1 MALAKIPSHFLESIQ
16 VDAILLTKLIDNK
29 WSNVHEELLQDTP
42 VLNLQTQYEYP
53 HCFDMEVDYSF
64 AVRLPKL
71 LSNSD
76 IQNNF
81 VDFETQDIAEIL
93 YNILML

>member
-1 MALAKIPSHFLESIQ
+1 MALAKIPSHFLESVQ

-53 HCFDMEVDYSF
+53 HCFE
-64 AVRLPKL
+64 
-71 LSNSD
+71 
-76 IQNNF
+76 
-81 VDFETQDIAEIL
+81 
-93 YNILML
+93 ML